1 MTAQQI
7 PEAAQTHLRQF
18 ALQAESIQAQMQSFM
33 DGVLFGLGI
42 DVENNDINVDLE
54 KMTFAVTPKVDEP
67 VLDLDALGAKVVEE
81 KKKKD

>member
-7 PEAAQTHLRQF
+7 PEAAQAHLRQF

-33 DGVLFGLGI
+33 DGVLFGLGV

-54 KMTFAVTPKVDEP
+54 KMTFEVTPKADPVELDE
-67 VLDLDALGAKVVEE
+67 LLKDAVVVEE